1 MTSRGAGWL
10 GLQLTLTYHDAQSPL
25 DGYRFVIPV
34 LYNIVDNQTTVVEQV
49 IVDAAM
55 MMHAKVRHVGEG
67 VWLVAS
73 TGAWRGRGGVIDGG
87 SVAYSCKQVSFQ
99 C

>member
-1 MTSRGAGWL
+1 MAG
-10 GLQLTLTYHDAQSPL
+10 GIDRCAS
-25 DGYRFVIPV
+25 
-34 LYNIVDNQTTVVEQV
+34 TVVEQV

-73 TGAWRGRGGVIDGG
+73 TGARRR
-87 SVAYSCKQVSFQ
+87 
-99 C
+99 